1 MLTGSE
7 LHAGIALRVEG
18 SIYRVLEA
26 TYHGGQ
32 GKMGGV
38 MHAKLRNLAT
48 GTVRERR
55 FRSEE
60 PIDELVPER
69 RNLQFLYRDALAGYF
84 MDPDTFEQVAIER
97 DRLGRAAAFFGAGTV
112 ITVEFVDGR
121 PAGIIFPD
129 IVDAVVAETAPA
141 THQQGGTNVWK
152 PATLDNG
159 VTIMVPPF
167 IGTGEIIRV
176 DVERGAYVER
186 AKKK

>member
-38 MHAKLRNLAT
+38 THAKLRNLAT

-60 PIDELVPER
+60 QVDELVPER
-69 RNLQFLYRDALAGYF
+69 RSLQFLYRDDLAGYF
-84 MDPDTFEQVAIER
+84 MDPDTFEQVAIEQE
-97 DRLGRAAAFFGAGTV
+97 RLGRAAAFLTEGTT
-112 ITVEFVDGR
+112 ITVEFVEGQ
-121 PAGIIFPD
+121 PVGIVLPG
-129 IVDAVVAETAPA
+129 IVDATVADTAPA
-141 THQQGGTNVWK
+141 THQQGATNVWK